1 MCERPFERG
10 SDRRGVRSNLLPKS
24 ESDFQASGRVKW
36 PQRTRPRTRPGSLD
50 RPGRGAHRTPTGGPN
65 FAAVGEQESKY
76 GNGGSKLAGGTGL
89 WRGERPDRT
98 RPHERAH
105 RMQSRIEHT
114 GGIVVACD
122 SRAHLKAWSNRPSW
136 KISLHTKK
144 KHGPRKFRQV
154 HRQTRVVCVF
164 VFVCLCL
171 CTNTQTHK
179 HKRTPISVWV
189 GRKNAKSPGQAPE

>member
-76 GNGGSKLAGGTGL
+76 GNGGSKLAGG
-89 WRGERPDRT
+89 DRT
-98 RPHERAH
+98 LARRASRPNTTARKRPSHAVTDRAH
-105 RMQSRIEHT
+105 RGHRCGVRLEGTPKGVVEPALLENLTPHKNEPDKPPSGPSRGPKT
-114 GGIVVACD
+114 GVSARYKPP
-122 SRAHLKAWSNRPSW
+122 SRVEN
-136 KISLHTKK
+136 
-144 KHGPRKFRQV
+144 F
-154 HRQTRVVCVF
+154 
-164 VFVCLCL
+164 
-171 CTNTQTHK
+171 
-179 HKRTPISVWV
+179 
-189 GRKNAKSPGQAPE
+189 